1 MTQLDNLNNKIKI
14 MNIEDGNFLL
24 TEELKKL
31 ILEWSEIKEDKRKC
45 IMSQS
50 YEKAAAIR
58 DMEKTKINKILDL
71 LKEQTDFDFSSS
83 RQIQNDLFLVFDK
96 VEPGDVDFSS
106 AVKRLGVEDLER
118 MRLAKI
124 IMLYNNGKL
133 SLDGLHRSIAH
144 SFRVIK
150 DDLKN
155 KMTKL

>member
-1 MTQLDNLNNKIKI
+1 MTQLTNKIKI

-71 LKEQTDFDFSSS
+71 LKEQVVTDFDFS

-96 VEPGDVDFSS
+96 VESGDVDFSS
-106 AVKRLGVEDLER
+106 AVKRLDVEDLER
-118 MRLAKI
+118 MRLAKS
-124 IMLYNNGKL
+124 IMLYNNGKID
-133 SLDGLHRSIAH
+133 LDGLHKSIAQA
-144 SFRVIK
+144 FRVVK

>member
-1 MTQLDNLNNKIKI
+1 

-31 ILEWSEIKEDKRKC
+31 ILEWSELKDDKNRC
-45 IMSQS
+45 VRFQD
-50 YEKAAAIR
+50 YATAAKIR
-58 DMEKTKINKILDL
+58 DDEKTKINKILDL

-96 VEPGDVDFSS
+96 VEPSDIDFSS
-106 AVKRLGVEDLER
+106 AVKRLDVEDLER
-118 MRLAKI
+118 MRLAKS

-133 SLDGLHRSIAH
+133 NLDGLHRSIAN
-144 SFRVIK
+144 SFRVVK

>member
-1 MTQLDNLNNKIKI
+1 MTQLTNKINI

-24 TEELKKL
+24 TEELKSL

-58 DMEKTKINKILDL
+58 DMEKTKINKILEL

-83 RQIQNDLFLVFDK
+83 RQIENDLFLVLSK
-96 VEPGDVDFSS
+96 VEAGDVDFSS
-106 AVKRLGVEDLER
+106 AVKKLDVEDLER
-118 MRLAKI
+118 MRLVKS

-133 SLDGLHRSIAH
+133 SMNDLHKSIAH
-144 SFRVIK
+144 SFRVVK
-150 DDLKN
+150 QDLKN